1 MTDDDHRELHAWWLG
16 RLADRLF
23 VAACRRRGLDPYF
36 AILAPLDAITNTP
49 ITKTEE
55 LSR

>member
-1 MTDDDHRELHAWWLG
+1 MTPDDHREIRAWWLG

-23 VAACRRRGLDPYF
+23 AAACRRRGLDPYF
-36 AILAPLDAITNTP
+36 AILAPLDAITGTP